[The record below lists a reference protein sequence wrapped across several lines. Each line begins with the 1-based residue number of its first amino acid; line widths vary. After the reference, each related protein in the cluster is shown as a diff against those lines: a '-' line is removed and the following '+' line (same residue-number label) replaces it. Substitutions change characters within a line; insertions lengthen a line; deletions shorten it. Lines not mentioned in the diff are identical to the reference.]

1 VKGRYIATSIARQ
14 TVGTRG
20 FVVLA
25 LSIAAFTNPLVI
37 RAQSQPAQVDKVP
50 KVRTASSDKIS
61 PAVQIKVKSFRNQL
75 VAGSGVGVMADITN
89 ASAAPVYLQNVD
101 VELVLPPEVEQ
112 SNGKIWTTA
121 ASFPTEAKELSV
133 ISLKP
138 NETYRVFWNRNLA
151 QDSENAPPPAVG
163 TWFVPIG
170 WLSKIVSFRGLEF
183 AGFTPGEYP
192 ITVEMKYWDHE
203 KFDGDDYHT
212 VVESYAAQFGAPQSV
227 ILLGATLGGLIFA
240 VLSLLRAEQDNKTAA
255 AAGIVDFFKTL
266 GKGTATLCGS
276 VLLSV
281 IVTILL
287 SRISETQFFIKVSV
301 SDFWGAIAIGF
312 LANYG
317 GWALLDK
324 IIPPTGKKVD
334 APTAQKENA
343 RMISKAQESASKVS
357 DSVPGVAAPPNA
369 IHKNSV
375 DPTE

>member
-1 VKGRYIATSIARQ
+1 MQLLSYAKRS
-14 TVGTRG
+14 GTHG
-20 FVVLA
+20 FILLVF
-25 LSIAAFTNPLVI
+25 SIAAFTNPLVI
-37 RAQSQPAQVDKVP
+37 QAQGKPALGEQVP
-50 KVRTASSDKIS
+50 RVRPASDAKIS
-61 PAVQIKVKSFRNQL
+61 SAVQIKVKSFRNQL
-75 VAGSGVGVMADITN
+75 VAGAGVGVMADITN
-89 ASAAPVYLQNVD
+89 AAASPVYLQNID

-112 SNGKIWTTA
+112 SNGKIWVTA
-121 ASFPTEAKELSV
+121 ASFPTESKDPSV

-138 NETYRVFWNRNLA
+138 NETYRVFWNRDLA
-151 QDSENAPPPAVG
+151 QDSQNAPTQAGG
-163 TWFVPIG
+163 TWFAPNG
-170 WLSKIVSFRGLEF
+170 WLRKIINFRGLEF

-240 VLSLLRAEQDNKTAA
+240 VLSLLRAEQDNKNAA
-255 AAGIVDFFKTL
+255 AGGIVDFIKTL

-334 APTAQKENA
+334 APSAQKANA
-343 RMISKAQESASKVS
+343 RMISKAQEPTSQVS
-357 DSVPGVAAPPNA
+357 DSVPGAAAPPSA
-369 IHKNSV
+369 IPKNSA
-375 DPTE
+375 DPIE